1 MIKRELLSVRQLTQ
15 KVYPKDESDLNEV
28 KTSSRRCGNT
38 TTQTATVSSRAKS
51 STTSSENLSPP
62 SIPIR
67 RRFVCFSRFF
77 CVGQTWPDQHFDK
90 FNNFWQLWQ
99 FLTIL
104 WFFSRILTFFFT
116 ILTSLTI
123 FDNFLKVWQIW
134 QLLKFFD
141 NYDIFLKFR
150 QICQLLTIFYN
161 VDFFYN
167 FLGVFRVLESFCD
180 LRHDTWDTDY
190 ISDNWEQQYGQLH
203 CDLWI

>member
-15 KVYPKDESDLNEV
+15 KCTHRMNLIWIEV
-28 KTSSRRCGNT
+28 KTTSRRCGNI

-51 STTSSENLSPP
+51 STTSSENLSPL

-99 FLTIL
+99 FFTIFYNFVI
-104 WFFSRILTFFFT
+104 FFENFDIFFT

-134 QLLKFFD
+134 QLLKIFD

-150 QICQLLTIFYN
+150 QIWQLLTIFYN
-161 VDFFYN
+161 
-167 FLGVFRVLESFCD
+167 FLQLKRQSWRQVTFETLTTILTIENLNSWQS
-180 LRHDTWDTDY
+180 LLP
-190 ISDNWEQQYGQLH
+190 DN
-203 CDLWI
+203 